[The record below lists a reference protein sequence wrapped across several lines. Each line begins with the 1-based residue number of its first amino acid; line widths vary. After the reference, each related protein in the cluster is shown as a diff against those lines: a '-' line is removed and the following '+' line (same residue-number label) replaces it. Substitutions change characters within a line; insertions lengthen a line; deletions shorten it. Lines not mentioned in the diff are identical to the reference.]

1 VLVELRREDAIAVMY
16 EVTVGMVSRD
26 RFAQL
31 LESPLGDGVY
41 GYVGMQATADRMI
54 GDDKHIEAAKA
65 GCDHHTEIIRHD
77 RLRMVADLDPPALR
91 RGAIM
96 LTTAQR
102 LEHILRTVS

>member
-1 VLVELRREDAIAVMY
+1 VLVELRREDAIAIMY

-31 LESPLGDGVY
+31 LESPLGHGVY

-77 RLRMVADLDPPALR
+77 CLRMVADKDLQSNQRASTVR
-91 RGAIM
+91 AIRGHGW
-96 LTTAQR
+96 R
-102 LEHILRTVS
+102 VVV